1 MLTLISKTNLTLC
14 PNIKEIYYKNRIFL
28 LSNKNNIG
36 IIDLNYTYINI
47 KYFEKILL
55 NTILNNKKILFIST
69 MPETL
74 GCLKYLTTVYNQ
86 YYITGKLPRYL
97 ITKFNNVLQSKDEI
111 ASINLNFKRLF
122 SLPDT
127 FFILNNSTKFN
138 LIHETIKIT
147 QKQIP
152 ILTLNNL
159 LLNFENSTYN
169 IPVNMNNA
177 EAIYSVFFLINN
189 LLKKNLYT
197 GLKKKYI
204 NLKIKNNKINLK
216 LYNIL
221 RYRLNKKLKSKL
233 KKKIKKNFKRK
244 NILNFLK
251 YFKNINKKKELK
263 KIILGIIISPE
274 EYLNLQQQKNYI
286 KLFKKFKTYIKLSIK
301 KKKNI
306 KIKKF
311 LKIQKNSKTL

>member
-1 MLTLISKTNLTLC
+1 MLNLISKTNLTIC

-36 IIDLNYTYINI
+36 IIDLNFTYINI

-55 NTILNNKKILFIST
+55 NTILNNKKMLFIST

-111 ASINLNFKRLF
+111 SAINLNFKRLF

-127 FFILNNSTKFN
+127 FFILNNSSKFN

-169 IPVNMNNA
+169 IPVNMNNT

-197 GLKKKYI
+197 SLKRKYI

-216 LYNIL
+216 LYNVI
-221 RYRLNKKLKSKL
+221 RYRLNRKLKFKL
-233 KKKIKKNFKRK
+233 KKKIKRKFKRK
-244 NILNFLK
+244 NLANFKK
-251 YFKNINKKKELK
+251 YFNSINKKKELK
-263 KIILGIIISPE
+263 KIILGLIISSE
-274 EYLNLQQQKNYI
+274 EYLDIQEKKNYI
-286 KLFKKFKTYIKLSIK
+286 KLFKKFQKYIELNLK
-301 KKKNI
+301 KKQNI
-306 KIKKF
+306 KFEKFFTNTKK
-311 LKIQKNSKTL
+311 

>member
-1 MLTLISKTNLTLC
+1 MLNLISKTNLTIC

-36 IIDLNYTYINI
+36 IIDLNFTYINI

-69 MPETL
+69 IPETL

-111 ASINLNFKRLF
+111 SAINLNFKRLF

-127 FFILNNSTKFN
+127 FFILNNSSKFN

-169 IPVNMNNA
+169 IPVNMNNT

-197 GLKKKYI
+197 SLKKKYI

-216 LYNIL
+216 LYNVI
-221 RYRLNKKLKSKL
+221 RYRLNRKLKFKL
-233 KKKIKKNFKRK
+233 KKKIKRKFKRK
-244 NILNFLK
+244 NLANFKK
-251 YFKNINKKKELK
+251 YFNSINKKKELK
-263 KIILGIIISPE
+263 KIILGLIISSE
-274 EYLNLQQQKNYI
+274 EYLDIQEKKNYI
-286 KLFKKFKTYIKLSIK
+286 KLFKKFQKYIELNLK
-301 KKKNI
+301 KKQNI
-306 KIKKF
+306 KFEKF
-311 LKIQKNSKTL
+311 FTNTKR

>member
-1 MLTLISKTNLTLC
+1 MLNLISKTNLTIC

-36 IIDLNYTYINI
+36 IIDLNFTYINI

-111 ASINLNFKRLF
+111 SAINLNFKRLF

-127 FFILNNSTKFN
+127 FFILNNSSKFN

-169 IPVNMNNA
+169 IPVNMNNT

-197 GLKKKYI
+197 SLKRKYI

-216 LYNIL
+216 LYNVI
-221 RYRLNKKLKSKL
+221 RYRLNRKLKFKL
-233 KKKIKKNFKRK
+233 KKKIKRKFKRK
-244 NILNFLK
+244 NLANFKK
-251 YFKNINKKKELK
+251 YFNSINKKKELK
-263 KIILGIIISPE
+263 KIILGLIISSE
-274 EYLNLQQQKNYI
+274 EYLDIQEKKNYI
-286 KLFKKFKTYIKLSIK
+286 KLFKKFQKYIELNLK
-301 KKKNI
+301 KKQNI
-306 KIKKF
+306 KFEKFFTNTKK
-311 LKIQKNSKTL
+311 